1 MNEQEVRKKVEQA
14 KRIVGGDPTDPFTH
28 IAFEVVFRK
37 LLEERESTEQ
47 IKRPPPAISKMQIN
61 ELLASKNLKSH
72 MDKVEA
78 IAWHFLHQ
86 AGESCVTRKDILDA
100 YSKARVPKPK
110 NLTDVINQSVSAK
123 RAHLTEALKK
133 KNGQKAWQITPTGEK
148 YIEEQLQIT
157 QQ

>member
-1 MNEQEVRKKVEQA
+1 MNEQEVRSKIEQA
-14 KRIVGGDPTDPFTH
+14 KQLVGGDLADPLTR

-37 LLEERESTEQ
+37 LLEESARQVE
-47 IKRPPPAISKMQIN
+47 RPPAAIAKMQIN

-110 NLTDVINQSVSAK
+110 NLTDVTNQSVSAK
-123 RAHLTEALKK
+123 RAHLTEALEKK
-133 KNGQKAWQITPTGEK
+133 DGQKAWQITPTGER
-148 YIEEQLQIT
+148 YIEERLQLT

>member
-47 IKRPPPAISKMQIN
+47 IKRPPPAIPKMQIN

-78 IAWHFLHQ
+78 IAWYFLWQ
-86 AGESCVTRKDILDA
+86 GSDDSVTRKDILDA
-100 YSKARVPKPK
+100 YGKARMQKPQ
-110 NLTDVINQSVSAK
+110 NLPDVINYSV
-123 RAHLTEALKK
+123 RRGHLVDALEKK
-133 KNGQKAWQITPTGEK
+133 DGQKAWSITPTGER
-148 YIEEQLQIT
+148 YIEERVQLT